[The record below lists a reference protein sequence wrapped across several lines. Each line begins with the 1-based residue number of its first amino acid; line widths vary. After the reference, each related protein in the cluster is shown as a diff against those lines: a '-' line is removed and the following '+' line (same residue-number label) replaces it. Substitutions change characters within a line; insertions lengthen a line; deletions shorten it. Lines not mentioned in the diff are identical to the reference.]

1 MAGIFVLFLAEKH
14 WKHGIVLARIAGIA
28 LIVLGAAV
36 IARPALLALISQ

>member
-14 WKHGIVLARIAGIA
+14 WKHGIALARIAGIA
-28 LIVLGAAV
+28 LIVLGVAV